1 MFLSGHSIK
10 WWDLRANTST
20 NTSANTKKKGIFR
33 LLSGP
38 ARYIKRKIET
48 AYKKLVKKE
57 PKKTFKDPN
66 ILENEVYNEENL
78 KKKVNRWVKRDG

>member
-1 MFLSGHSIK
+1 MVRLTRIK
-10 WWDLRANTST
+10 KGANTST